1 MIPLIRRNEKKK
13 STKRNKFFSS
23 KTFAAKLFLKLTE
36 SYIDPAI
43 PCISIL
49 KFEPQNRKNEEIKK
63 TIPWLSTLK
72 KFYNFISL
80 KEEENN
86 IINLLMEFSWI
97 LFYKYY
103 PKFTIIKRPAEKTNL
118 FYLVLKG
125 SVVELHL
132 VIKNE
137 CLTEEEYIKHLIK
150 MNILKEKEIV
160 HRCLIMNKNQLNIEN
175 LNSIQKFCIDKN
187 FDYKIL
193 KYHAKKELIEL
204 GFNLEKIDN
213 VPSIETYIKASIVEN
228 EIKKK
233 STENT
238 IKKYFYIPHYEF
250 IRKINDGRFI
260 GNLSEECTQDEYKTY
275 ISLESS
281 DISYI
286 DKKQY
291 KSSKIFQLIREK
303 MKKIFKDCYNNYYL
317 FSSLNQNY
325 FLLNYSHY
333 IIYKQFEYGEKIF
346 SQGSIYEGVY
356 LIKEGEILIYTNRKI
371 DELNGLIVA
380 LQNSLNGY
388 FEYISCLTEKNIENE
403 NMKLNFTNPIF
414 QSKEYGEE
422 IKGNKEIVLGK
433 FHNYEILGLNDCYNY
448 KNDIYH
454 FNAICQSKNAI
465 LYFIPKNI
473 FNYIISKEENVKN
486 AVMKIVELKSG
497 LFIGALNNYKYYI
510 AKKVAFK
517 IGKVHLLNTL
527 DNKIS
532 NDNNNKNNNSKKI
545 KLNNINNNG
554 RNNNLINNSP
564 KIHNYE
570 MNNKNS
576 FFGRDKNKPF
586 NGNDSLYYTHFCL
599 STTNSNINNKSF
611 NQSKSYSTNNYNTS
625 NSTNNFRPIKTN
637 SFIERKIFSKN
648 SMKATNNI
656 NKSQTVNL
664 PPINEKQNNTYG
676 FPNYKFYVLSKNNA

>member
-118 FYLVLKG
+118 FYLVLTG
-125 SVVELHL
+125 CCIELHL

-150 MNILKEKEIV
+150 MNLLKEKEIV

-193 KYHAKKELIEL
+193 KYHAKKELIQL
-204 GFNLEKIDN
+204 GFNLDKKDK
-213 VPSIETYIKASIVEN
+213 VPSIENYIKASIVEN
-228 EIKKK
+228 ELKKK

-238 IKKYFYIPHYEF
+238 IKKYFYIPHYELV
-250 IRKINDGRFI
+250 RKINEGRFI

-275 ISLESS
+275 ISYENS
-281 DISYI
+281 DLSYI

-291 KSSKIFQLIREK
+291 KSAKLFKLIKEK
-303 MKKIFKDCYNNYYL
+303 MINIVKEFYNKFYL
-317 FSSLNQNY
+317 FSGFNQLY
-325 FLLNYSHY
+325 FSLNYSKY
-333 IIYKQFEYGEKIF
+333 MIYKQFEYGEKIF

-356 LIKEGEILIYTNRKI
+356 LIKEGEISISTNRKM

-380 LQNSLNGY
+380 LQNSLNGFY
-388 FEYISCLTEKNIENE
+388 EYISCLTEKNLENE
-403 NMKLNFTNPIF
+403 NMKHFF
-414 QSKEYGEE
+414 Q
-422 IKGNKEIVLGK
+422 IQ
-433 FHNYEILGLNDCYNY
+433 F
-448 KNDIYH
+448 
-454 FNAICQSKNAI
+454 FR
-465 LYFIPKNI
+465 
-473 FNYIISKEENVKN
+473 VKN
-486 AVMKIVELKSG
+486 MQ
-497 LFIGALNNYKYYI
+497 
-510 AKKVAFK
+510 KK
-517 IGKVHLLNTL
+517 
-527 DNKIS
+527 
-532 NDNNNKNNNSKKI
+532 
-545 KLNNINNNG
+545 
-554 RNNNLINNSP
+554 
-564 KIHNYE
+564 
-570 MNNKNS
+570 
-576 FFGRDKNKPF
+576 
-586 NGNDSLYYTHFCL
+586 
-599 STTNSNINNKSF
+599 
-611 NQSKSYSTNNYNTS
+611 
-625 NSTNNFRPIKTN
+625 
-637 SFIERKIFSKN
+637 
-648 SMKATNNI
+648 
-656 NKSQTVNL
+656 
-664 PPINEKQNNTYG
+664 
-676 FPNYKFYVLSKNNA
+676 